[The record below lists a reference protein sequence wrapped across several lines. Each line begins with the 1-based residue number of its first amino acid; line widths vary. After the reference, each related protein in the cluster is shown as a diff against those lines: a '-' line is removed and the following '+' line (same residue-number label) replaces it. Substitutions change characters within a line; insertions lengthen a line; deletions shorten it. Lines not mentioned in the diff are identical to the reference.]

1 MCLSGFFGFFV
12 LFGLPNLFS
21 NTAFAQ
27 IQAPVK
33 FKSEFKMTSAAD
45 AEVVFTGI
53 TEEGWHIYSTGQ
65 PSGGPSSAVLKIDTI
80 SGARLADSLTPGKG
94 EKVEYDNVFKMDLK
108 FFDKKGT
115 FIQKFEITDKDNFVI
130 KGTLNY
136 SACNNTNC
144 LPPTDFSFVYYGD
157 KVKMAENILSGVT
170 GESFGPLWKPVI
182 DQIEEYGG
190 VTSTKNHTWIY
201 IFIMG
206 FAGGLLALFT
216 PCVWPIIPMTVS
228 FFLKRG
234 SNRKKGIKDAVVYG
248 LSIIIIYLSLGLI
261 ITGIFGASALNAMS
275 TNALFNIFFFLL
287 LMLFGL
293 SFLGLFELSLPAK
306 WSTGIDHKAEI
317 SKGFL
322 SIFLMAFTLTL
333 VSFSCTGPIIG
344 FLLVEMSTLGSI
356 AGPAIG
362 MSGFALALALPFTF
376 FALFPAWLNNAPKSG
391 NWMTTLKVFLGF
403 IEIAFA
409 FKFLSVAD
417 LAYGWGLLNRE
428 VFLIIWIILAL
439 LMGLYMLGIKRF
451 FTIKRENKQIGNL
464 AENKMSGRRDG
475 NKVIEGKMDSADPEE
490 RIGAIRITTGILSLL
505 LAAYMIPGLWGA
517 PCKLVS
523 AFTPPMYTQKW
534 NIYNNFVHAKQND
547 YEKGMELA
555 KIIGKPVLLDFT
567 GYGCVNCRKMEA
579 AVWTDK
585 EISGIINDRYI
596 LVTLF
601 VDDKTPLKEPVMVS
615 ENGTDRKL
623 RTKGDLWSY
632 LQRYKFG
639 ANAQPF
645 YVLLDNQGN
654 PLAKPYSYNEDIK
667 AYREFLES
675 GLVRYN
681 KQM

>member
-1 MCLSGFFGFFV
+1 MKRFFQALCLPAFFGFFV
-12 LFGLPNLFS
+12 LFGQPGLFS
-21 NTAFAQ
+21 TVAFAQ

-33 FKSEFKMTSAAD
+33 FKSEFKMTSAAG
-45 AEVVFTGI
+45 AEVVFTGV

-65 PSGGPSSAVLKIDTI
+65 PPGGPSSAVLKIDTI
-80 SGARLADSLTPGKG
+80 SGARLAGSLIPGKG

-115 FIQKFEITDKDNFVI
+115 FIQKFEITDKDNFI
-130 KGTLNY
+130 IMGSLNY

-144 LPPTDFSFVYYGD
+144 LPPTDFSFAYYGD
-157 KVKMAENILSGVT
+157 KVKVAENISSGVT

-234 SNRKKGIKDAVVYG
+234 GNRKKGIKDAVVYG

-261 ITGIFGASALNAMS
+261 ITGVFGASALNAMS

-287 LMLFGL
+287 LMLFGI
-293 SFLGLFELSLPAK
+293 SFLGFFELSLPAK

-428 VFLIIWIILAL
+428 IFLMIWIILAL
-439 LMGLYMLGIKRF
+439 AMGLYMLGVKKL
-451 FTIKRENKQIGNL
+451 FTKTRHSKVREKNGDEKI
-464 AENKMSGRRDG
+464 AEK
-475 NKVIEGKMDSADPEE
+475 
-490 RIGAIRITTGILSLL
+490 IGAIRITTGIISLL

-547 YEKGMELA
+547 YEKGMELSR
-555 KIIGKPVLLDFT
+555 ITGKPVLLDFT

-585 EISGIINDRYI
+585 EISAIINDKYI

-615 ENGTDRKL
+615 ENGTERKL

-632 LQRYKFG
+632 LQRFKFG

-645 YVLLDNQGN
+645 YVLLDNEGN

-675 GLVRYN
+675 GLSRYISLIS
-681 KQM
+681 M